1 MIRAIVTD
9 IEGTTSDI
17 RFVHNVLFPYA
28 RERLAGFV
36 TAQQHAEPV
45 KTILDNLRRE
55 TDAPAASTADL
66 ITTLFAFMDEDRKS
80 TALKAL
86 QGIIWR
92 DGYLNGDFT
101 GHLYPDVLP
110 ALEKWK
116 AQGID
121 LYVYSSGSVA
131 AQKLLF
137 GYSDEGDITHLFT
150 GYFDT
155 LVGAKR
161 EVQSYRNIAEHLGH
175 ALAPSCSCRIS
186 IRNLMPPRPRVC
198 ALCSWFA
205 ATATRRAITLR
216 FSVLTTFI
224 RSRSQHERINSFSV
238 TDPQTP
244 VWHSTDASAIQA
256 QLNAKGVRFERWQAD
271 RDLGAN
277 PSPETV
283 IAAYQH
289 AIDKLVAEKGYQSWD
304 VISLRAD
311 NPQKEALREKFLNEH
326 THGEDEVRFFVE
338 GAGLF
343 CLHIGDEVFQVLC
356 EKNDLISVPAHTP
369 HWFDMGSEPNFTAI
383 RIFDNPEGW
392 IAQFT
397 GDDIASAYPR
407 LA

>member
-1 MIRAIVTD
+1 MSA
-9 IEGTTSDI
+9 
-17 RFVHNVLFPYA
+17 L
-28 RERLAGFV
+28 
-36 TAQQHAEPV
+36 
-45 KTILDNLRRE
+45 
-55 TDAPAASTADL
+55 
-66 ITTLFAFMDEDRKS
+66 TL
-80 TALKAL
+80 
-86 QGIIWR
+86 
-92 DGYLNGDFT
+92 
-101 GHLYPDVLP
+101 
-110 ALEKWK
+110 
-116 AQGID
+116 
-121 LYVYSSGSVA
+121 
-131 AQKLLF
+131 
-137 GYSDEGDITHLFT
+137 
-150 GYFDT
+150 
-155 LVGAKR
+155 
-161 EVQSYRNIAEHLGH
+161 
-175 ALAPSCSCRIS
+175 
-186 IRNLMPPRPRVC
+186 
-198 ALCSWFA
+198 
-205 ATATRRAITLR
+205 
-216 FSVLTTFI
+216 
-224 RSRSQHERINSFSV
+224 FSV

-244 VWHSTDASAIQA
+244 VWHSTDAKAIQD

-343 CLHIGDEVFQVLC
+343 CLHIGDEGFQVLC

>member
-1 MIRAIVTD
+1 MSA
-9 IEGTTSDI
+9 
-17 RFVHNVLFPYA
+17 L
-28 RERLAGFV
+28 
-36 TAQQHAEPV
+36 
-45 KTILDNLRRE
+45 TI
-55 TDAPAASTADL
+55 
-66 ITTLFAFMDEDRKS
+66 
-80 TALKAL
+80 
-86 QGIIWR
+86 
-92 DGYLNGDFT
+92 
-101 GHLYPDVLP
+101 
-110 ALEKWK
+110 
-116 AQGID
+116 
-121 LYVYSSGSVA
+121 
-131 AQKLLF
+131 
-137 GYSDEGDITHLFT
+137 
-150 GYFDT
+150 
-155 LVGAKR
+155 
-161 EVQSYRNIAEHLGH
+161 
-175 ALAPSCSCRIS
+175 
-186 IRNLMPPRPRVC
+186 
-198 ALCSWFA
+198 
-205 ATATRRAITLR
+205 
-216 FSVLTTFI
+216 FSVK
-224 RSRSQHERINSFSV
+224 
-238 TDPQTP
+238 DPQNSL
-244 VWHSTDASAIQA
+244 WHSTHAEEIQQ

-271 RDLGAN
+271 RDLGAA
-277 PSPETV
+277 PTAETV